1 MREQTGVLVGVVAG
15 AVLGG
20 IAGYLYLTEAG
31 RRLREQLEPRMD
43 ELIGQAVRLR
53 ETAARV
59 NEAAQEGYESLRGAV
74 SQTAE
79 R

>member
-1 MREQTGVLVGVVAG
+1 MREQTGVLVGVLAG

-53 ETAARV
+53 ETAARA
-59 NEAAQEGYESLRGAV
+59 NEAAQEGYETLRGAV